1 MKYDYKSAIQLIREC
16 YARKEDCTYV
26 QIEKALGLNEHI
38 GDKTGAV
45 KGAIF
50 ELKKRLEL
58 EHGLTINN
66 AAIGKNSGNPVYYY
80 FSISEVKKKVSVSL
94 KKTDGS
100 GTDNA
105 IYQQTDAEL
114 VNALSKDNQKL
125 YKELEDAKLEVQTLK
140 EKVEDLHSKYTA
152 MSVKE
157 NEYKKIIAS
166 LNVLLTLNR

>member
-16 YARKEDCTYV
+16 YDRKEDCTYV

-38 GDKTGAV
+38 DDKTGAV

-100 GTDNA
+100 GTNNA
-105 IYQQTDAEL
+105 IYQQTDTEL

-125 YKELEDAKLEVQTLK
+125 YKELEDAKAEILKLSTELRDSDTRINCLLSREV
-140 EKVEDLHSKYTA
+140 
-152 MSVKE
+152 
-157 NEYKKIIAS
+157 EYKKVIAS
-166 LNVLLTLNR
+166 LQNLLSLGD